1 MRMLEKNKRICH
13 YAIPMEEKPIFDE
26 DGNQTLETETVYSD
40 PVELKANY
48 SAAAGQEV
56 VEIFGSTTEY
66 SRVLSFGQDCPLQ
79 ERYVLWIGVTPE
91 VHAANYEVRRVA
103 DSINSTLIAVQE
115 IV

>member
-1 MRMLEKNKRICH
+1 MRMLEKNKRVCH
-13 YAIPMEEKPIFDE
+13 YAYPIEEKSILDE
-26 DGNQTLETETVYSD
+26 EGNQTLETETVFSD
-40 PVELKANY
+40 PVGLKVNY

-66 SRVLSFGQDCPLQ
+66 SRVLSFGRDCPLK
-79 ERYVLWIGVTPE
+79 ERYILWIGVDPA

-103 DSINSTLIAVQE
+103 DSVNSTLIAVQE